1 MLYRHESL
9 HIVHNRSHF
18 FPKKITLQQQKFM
31 STIPPAKLKKKN
43 IIYSTKKP
51 AANIESK
58 YENIIKEAIRDKRL
72 DKIRSLI
79 HHQQQQQQ
87 LGEERHNVIKL
98 DRFQTWRPLL
108 LMIRKSEQIED
119 LKWLETMIYEQKMI
133 TLYGLVPD
141 LFDYHA
147 LMYCYGVQQQI
158 DKAEQVI
165 QKMYQQY
172 KLTPSVYTNNTLL
185 GCYQR
190 NGDIDK
196 ALTFLQQQKEKGQ
209 PLKLDIASYN
219 TVLAMLDKKER
230 YQEALDLYDQLPFS
244 PDRYTYSNMLRIVTQ
259 LKDTSRGSAIYNH
272 LYKLLID
279 HHHQFTNQQQQQLPK
294 TNHYHHNKKQFHR
307 NHKNK
312 SIDIST
318 VNAMLAYQVSVMK
331 NMDIVLN
338 IYNEDLLPLYKHY
351 DYLKPNTITCN
362 IILDGVLKLQQNPGK
377 ASSLYH
383 DMVHVHSFL
392 QPDLTTFGILMDAKG
407 LIGGSDSND
416 TSNRYTIQKQD
427 INDALDLYEEA
438 IATVKKTN
446 KFKKNL
452 LEEKKSDNLE
462 NDPLVIRLISSLAVT
477 VSNLSYN
484 NNNIKNDNDTTM
496 DRLWELF
503 ITKWQRIIFHKKTY
517 HGFLYGFAKAGRA
530 DLAQALYDRVFRY
543 NTLCDADIVTYTGLM
558 VAYIQ
563 SNQTNVAIEI
573 YEVLK
578 NHHYQSTESSST
590 STKVQLDDV
599 FFTTLISTMT
609 NKISQLTSMD
619 KIEKEMEFTLDMFM
633 DMRSLRIQPHLHT
646 YTAMLNCCGRAKHAE
661 GLEQVHQLIKMD
673 LHLDPD
679 IAIYN
684 ALLDG
689 YNRTDQIDRVL
700 NLWDIMST
708 TSTTINS
715 HQLMFDA
722 ATISIVL
729 DACGHH
735 NESLRGQSIWNFLNQ
750 IQYPLNTNHFN
761 SYIEFLCRV
770 GDGTVRNR
778 KHQSNSELG
787 KKYWLLAYKLMINE
801 KMKLRFFPNEKTL
814 NTLLSFA
821 RKYNIDQ
828 NLEIQQKIEKMKCVY
843 TN

>member
-1 MLYRHESL
+1 M
-9 HIVHNRSHF
+9 
-18 FPKKITLQQQKFM
+18 
-31 STIPPAKLKKKN
+31 
-43 IIYSTKKP
+43 
-51 AANIESK
+51 
-58 YENIIKEAIRDKRL
+58 IIKEAIRDKRL
-72 DKIRSLI
+72 DKIRPLI
-79 HHQQQQQQ
+79 YQQQEQLQQQQQQ
-87 LGEERHNVIKL
+87 GEERYKVIKL

-108 LMIRKSEQIED
+108 LLIRKSEQMEN
-119 LKWLETMIYEQKMI
+119 LKWLEKMIYEQKMI

-147 LMYCYGVQQQI
+147 LMYCCGVQQQI

-196 ALTFLQQQKEKGQ
+196 ALAFLQQQKEKGQ

-259 LKDTSRGSAIYNH
+259 LKDTSRGNTIYNH
-272 LYKLLID
+272 LYKLLVD
-279 HHHQFTNQQQQQLPK
+279 HHNHQSTDQHHQQQQQQQQQQVPK
-294 TNHYHHNKKQFHR
+294 IHHYHHYKKQFHR
-307 NHKNK
+307 NYKNK
-312 SIDIST
+312 SIDISAI
-318 VNAMLAYQVSVMK
+318 NAMLAYQVSVMK
-331 NMDIVLN
+331 NMDIVLD
-338 IYNEDLLPLYKHY
+338 IYNQDLLPLYKHY

-362 IILDGVLKLQQNPGK
+362 IILDGVLKLQQNAGK

-407 LIGGSDSND
+407 LISGSDSNNSHD
-416 TSNRYTIQKQD
+416 RYIIQKQD
-427 INDALDLYEEA
+427 IDDALDLYEEA
-438 IATVKKTN
+438 IATVKRTDK

-452 LEEKKSDNLE
+452 LEEKKDDNNLE
-462 NDPLVIRLISSLAVT
+462 NNPLVIRLISSLAVT
-477 VSNLSYN
+477 VSNLTYNSN
-484 NNNIKNDNDTTM
+484 NNTTNDDNDTTM

-503 ITKWQRIIFHKKTY
+503 ITKWQQIIFHKKTY

-578 NHHYQSTESSST
+578 NHHYQSAEST
-590 STKVQLDDV
+590 TASTKVQLDDI
-599 FFTTLISTMT
+599 FFTTMISTMT
-609 NKISQLTSMD
+609 NRISQLSSID
-619 KIEKEMEFTLDMFM
+619 KVEKEMDFTLDMFM

-673 LHLDPD
+673 LNLDPD

-689 YNRTDQIDRVL
+689 YNRTDQIDKVL

-750 IQYPLNTNHFN
+750 IKYPLNTNHFN

-778 KHQSNSELG
+778 KQQSNSELG
-787 KKYWLLAYKLMINE
+787 KKYWLLAYKLMKNE

-828 NLEIQQKIEKMKCVY
+828 NLEIQQKIEKMKCIE